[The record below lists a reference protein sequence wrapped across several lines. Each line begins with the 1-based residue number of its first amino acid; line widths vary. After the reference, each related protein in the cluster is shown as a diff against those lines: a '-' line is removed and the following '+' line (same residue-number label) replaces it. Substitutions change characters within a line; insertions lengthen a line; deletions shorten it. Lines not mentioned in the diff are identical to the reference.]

1 MAKSRSILTIFNSFS
16 GGTCEE
22 EAHEVSFLLY
32 PLFEIVVD
40 VFFVGYSGQSAPLF
54 YAIDGR

>member
-1 MAKSRSILTIFNSFS
+1 MAKSSSILTIVNSFS

-32 PLFEIVVD
+32 PLFEIVFD
-40 VFFVGYSGQSAPLF
+40 VFFVGYSGQSASLF
-54 YAIDGR
+54 YPINGR